1 MRAVCNLRRAIYFHR
16 SCSDPHTSI
25 DILSLSSAYIN
36 TVIDIISTINPAIS
50 NPDISRAMHV
60 MDPSSIFDIVR
71 FDDRISCDIFR
82 SCIDH
87 RTSRDVDI
95 EIMELP
101 FIVQDFCLLYIIHF
115 FWKLFI
121 SDAVLLILQVVTSYT
136 FLTSHEIRREPYVR
150 RISNI
155 ATIEDIVGV
164 RDTSTHVDIR
174 AILAGEKRI
183 IYIRHARIAKG
194 AISDIFDRIHD
205 SGRKIDIFSTHH
217 DICEVAILR
226 IIPDMIH
233 RLKGH
238 YIVKRLDLCEK

>member
-1 MRAVCNLRRAIYFHR
+1 
-16 SCSDPHTSI
+16 
-25 DILSLSSAYIN
+25 
-36 TVIDIISTINPAIS
+36 
-50 NPDISRAMHV
+50 MHV

-150 RISNI
+150 RISDI